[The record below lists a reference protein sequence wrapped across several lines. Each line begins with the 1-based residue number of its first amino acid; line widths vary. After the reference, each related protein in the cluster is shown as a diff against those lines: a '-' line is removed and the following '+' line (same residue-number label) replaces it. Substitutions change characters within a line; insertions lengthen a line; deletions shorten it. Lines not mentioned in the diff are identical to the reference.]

1 MPSGELIVGALLA
14 VNGVLFGLLVYGVL
28 GRGKP
33 PEPSNLREA
42 FASLE
47 AAIRRAVP
55 DLPSGFTWEEA
66 VARLRSL
73 GVDTGGMEGALM
85 SYEAYRYGGEKLPEA
100 DYRDVVRVAKALGW
114 RGAGKRRGVNIGI

>member
-1 MPSGELIVGALLA
+1 MA